1 MYWFHGHMIPT
12 SCGRDWPVLVSV
24 HVFVLLKNRVVF
36 RKSIAL
42 QRSYRLIW
50 ESRLLPLKRLV
61 SCIICFKR
69 IWEFHALKDLHKGT
83 LHTEVRLVFLWCM
96 VHIAIKI
103 TSPFSPPPHPHPQAS
118 VLALASHLLI
128 CLPSF
133 VTEGWA
139 ALCDKTMMPFGRIDQ
154 DRLLDTW
161 QCCKVIFF

>member
-1 MYWFHGHMIPT
+1 MIPT

-42 QRSYRLIW
+42 QRSYQLIW

-69 IWEFHALKDLHKGT
+69 IWEFHALKDLHEGT

-103 TSPFSPPPHPHPQAS
+103 TSPSPPPPHTPRPLCWPWLLTFSFAFPPSSPKAELLCVTKLWCHLEELTETDCLILGS
-118 VLALASHLLI
+118 VVKWS
-128 CLPSF
+128 SF
-133 VTEGWA
+133 K
-139 ALCDKTMMPFGRIDQ
+139 LFY
-154 DRLLDTW
+154 
-161 QCCKVIFF
+161 

>member
-42 QRSYRLIW
+42 QRSYQLIW

-69 IWEFHALKDLHKGT
+69 IWEFHALKDLHEGT

-103 TSPFSPPPHPHPQAS
+103 TSPSPPHPTPPGLCAGLGFS
-118 VLALASHLLI
+118 PSHL
-128 CLPSF
+128 PS
-133 VTEGWA
+133 
-139 ALCDKTMMPFGRIDQ
+139 LLRHR
-154 DRLLDTW
+154 RLSCSVW
-161 QCCKVIFF
+161 QNYDAIWKNWPRQTAWYLAVL